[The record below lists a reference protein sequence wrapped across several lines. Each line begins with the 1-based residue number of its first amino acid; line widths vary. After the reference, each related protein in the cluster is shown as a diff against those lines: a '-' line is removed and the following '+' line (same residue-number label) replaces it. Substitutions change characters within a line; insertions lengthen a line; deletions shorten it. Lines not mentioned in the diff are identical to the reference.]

1 MLKRSAIFLAVLAVF
16 HSFGQINDA
25 ELWTGVGIKA
35 DIAKNWGL
43 SYETQTR
50 FYKNV
55 STLRQY
61 YNELSL
67 EYEFLKNTEV
77 QIDYRYSRKA
87 DEGYFTPENRLCL
100 NMSYSK
106 DIGKLPLE
114 LSTRIRYQYAF
125 DRLQV
130 INETIYPD
138 IKQSFRWKFDLEYEE
153 FKRIRPSIGYEY
165 FKNIHPAG
173 TGGFL
178 DGYRAYLNVNFDLP
192 DRHEFDIKYIFERE
206 YRTTIQNIHIYL
218 VQYSYTLND
227 DWFKRK
233 KKD

>member
-1 MLKRSAIFLAVLAVF
+1 MIKRFIILFTALMAFN
-16 HSFGQINDA
+16 SFGQINDA
-25 ELWTGVGIKA
+25 ELWTGIGIKA
-35 DIAKNWGL
+35 DIAKHWGL

-50 FYKNV
+50 FYKNA

-61 YNELSL
+61 YNEISL

-77 QIDYRYSRKA
+77 QIDYRYSRKE
-87 DEGYFTPENRLCL
+87 DGGYFTPENRLCL
-100 NMSYSK
+100 NLSYSK
-106 DIGKLPLE
+106 DLGKLPLE
-114 LSTRIRYQYAF
+114 LSSRIRYQHAF
-125 DRLQV
+125 DRLTV

-138 IKQSFRWKFDLEYEE
+138 IKQSFRLKFDLEYEE

-192 DRHEFDIKYIFERE
+192 DRHEFDVKYIFERE
-206 YRTTIQNIHIYL
+206 YRTTVQNIHIYL